1 MFIPKVEAGIDRK
14 GADQT
19 AYIPKI
25 PDEPD
30 GFRSVSGSF
39 ADLGIGSA
47 AAERAEERTEQH
59 HFGTDF
65 IDSGFGKPVEK
76 PGGAGGTTVQP
87 PKPPKDTTR
96 TVVRTTGEVLLTLGM
111 VVLLF
116 VVYQLWITN
125 IFSAQK
131 QASATSQLN
140 QEWDTVLGGA
150 QRTNHYDLTD
160 GHGLAKLYIPSF
172 GQDYVYTVV
181 EGTNDNDLA
190 IGPGHYTGSALP
202 GQPGDMAV
210 AGHRVSHGAPFSD
223 LGILQSCDSIVI
235 ESDADWYV
243 YRVLPM
249 SNEVAGWTTGRG
261 TQSQCD
267 GPDGESKVAPLTGP
281 YAQTVGREI
290 VLPTEGDVVAQIP
303 HHYGMK
309 VPDNQLLP
317 LLTLTTCNPKFSA
330 TQRMIVHAI
339 LVKDWKKDAA
349 DPTKL
354 PPELKE
360 TT

>member
-1 MFIPKVEAGIDRK
+1 MPPGERPTVFIPKEDRTAVIPRIP
-14 GADQT
+14 AD
-19 AYIPKI
+19 
-25 PDEPD
+25 PDD
-30 GFRSVSGSF
+30 FRPVSGSF
-39 ADLGIGSA
+39 ADLVDD
-47 AAERAEERTEQH
+47 RTEEH
-59 HFGTDF
+59 HFSTDF
-65 IDSGFGKPVEK
+65 
-76 PGGAGGTTVQP
+76 GGPDLARPALTQP
-87 PKPPKDTTR
+87 PPPRKETSR
-96 TVVRTTGEVLLTLGM
+96 TIIRTTGEVLLTLGM

-116 VVYQLWITN
+116 VVYQLYITN

-131 QASATSQLN
+131 QASATTQLN
-140 QEWDTVLGGA
+140 QEWDTVLGP
-150 QRTNHYDLTD
+150 QRVNHYDLAD

-172 GQDYVYTVV
+172 GQDYVYTIV

-223 LGILQSCDSIVI
+223 LGNLQSCDSIVI

-249 SNEVAGWTTGRG
+249 PDEVAGWATDRG
-261 TQSQCD
+261 KTQQCS

-290 VLPTEGDVVAQIP
+290 VLPTEGDVVAPVP
-303 HHYGMK
+303 HHYGMTL
-309 VPDNQLLP
+309 PANQLLP
-317 LLTLTTCNPKFSA
+317 LLTLTTCNPKFQA
-330 TQRMIVHAI
+330 TQRMIVHAV
-339 LVKDWKKDAA
+339 LVKDWKKDSA

-354 PPELKE
+354 PPEMRE